1 MFALSCASQN
11 YAWGRIGEESIIAKL
26 KAASDPSFTLEAT
39 KPYAELWMGTHVN
52 GPSKLADGTPLLDWL
67 QANPAS
73 VGQLPEGY
81 AQGDLPFLF
90 KVLSIRTA
98 LSIQAHPNKQRA
110 PILHAEKPDKYKDP
124 NHKPEMAIALTPFEA
139 MCGFRP
145 VSEIQ
150 NYMVK
155 YPELGALVGG
165 DVLSSVSDSSSTE
178 EKKTAL
184 RTMFRNF
191 MDCSDDV
198 AKAQISSICNRVGSI
213 TPVDDDEKF
222 VLELIPRI
230 NTDFPGDRGLFCP
243 FILNCMR
250 LNPGEGF
257 FMGADEP
264 HAYISGDCIECMALS
279 DNVIR
284 AALTPKFKDVDEL
297 CNSLHYRCGKC
308 EGFLTPAP
316 LDDYTTLFRP
326 PVAVC
331 SEFEVERAS
340 IPISVKSYTIPTR
353 PGASILIFLEGSC
366 TLSQEGAETIKVG
379 PGSIVFIAAGKD
391 TKFEGDGTSDIL
403 FYRAHANLG

>member
-1 MFALSCASQN
+1 
-11 YAWGRIGEESIIAKL
+11 
-26 KAASDPSFTLEAT
+26 
-39 KPYAELWMGTHVN
+39 
-52 GPSKLADGTPLLDWL
+52 
-67 QANPAS
+67 
-73 VGQLPEGY
+73 
-81 AQGDLPFLF
+81 
-90 KVLSIRTA
+90 
-98 LSIQAHPNKQRA
+98 
-110 PILHAEKPDKYKDP
+110 
-124 NHKPEMAIALTPFEA
+124 MAIALTPFEA

-155 YPELGALVGG
+155 YPELGALVG

-243 FILNCMR
+243 FILNCMK

-257 FMGADEP
+257 FM
-264 HAYISGDCIECMALS
+264 
-279 DNVIR
+279 R

>member
-1 MFALSCASQN
+1 M
-11 YAWGRIGEESIIAKL
+11 
-26 KAASDPSFTLEAT
+26 
-39 KPYAELWMGTHVN
+39 N

-150 NYMVK
+150 NYLVK

-391 TKFEGDGTSDIL
+391 TKFEGDGISDIL

>member
-1 MFALSCASQN
+1 MKLFATFEFSHTHTNFDHL
-11 YAWGRIGEESIIAKL
+11 YSI
-26 KAASDPSFTLEAT
+26 SDQ
-39 KPYAELWMGTHVN
+39 GTHVN
-52 GPSKLADGTPLLDWL
+52 GPSMLADGTPLLDWL
-67 QANPAS
+67 QANPTS

-81 AQGDLPFLF
+81 APGDLPFLF

-98 LSIQAHPNKQRA
+98 LSIQAHPNKKRA

-150 NYMVK
+150 NYMSR
-155 YPELGALVGG
+155 YPELGALVGK
-165 DVLSSVSDSSSTE
+165 DVLSSVSDSSSAD

-184 RTMFRNF
+184 RSMFRNF

-198 AKAQISSICNRVGSI
+198 AKEQISSICNRISSI
-213 TPVDDDEKF
+213 TPADDDEKF
-222 VLELIPRI
+222 LLELIPRI

-243 FILNCMR
+243 FILNCMK
-250 LNPGEGF
+250 LKPGEGF

-308 EGFLTPAP
+308 EGFLTPKP

-326 PVAVC
+326 PVDVC
-331 SEFEVERAS
+331 SEFEVERAM
-340 IPISVKSYTIPTR
+340 IPKTTQSYTIPAR
-353 PGASILIFLEGSC
+353 PGASILIFLEG
-366 TLSQEGAETIKVG
+366 TGTMSQDGTEVIQVG
-379 PGSIVFIAAGKD
+379 PGSIIFVAADKD
-391 TKFEGDGTSDIL
+391 TKFSSKETSDVL